1 MDIRIPVSVGE
12 IFDKISILEIKNERI
27 QSEER
32 LIHVR
37 KELEVLKAC
46 VVENQ
51 LNIPETLYSELKNVN
66 QELWDI
72 EDLIREKEEQHNF
85 DADFIRFACLDAQ
98 LNDQRFVVKRKINDF
113 FNSNIKEQKSYKEST
128 ITRKV
133 SAQ

>member
-1 MDIRIPVSVGE
+1 MEIRVPVSVGE
-12 IFDKISILEIKNERI
+12 LFDKISILEIKNERI

-32 LIHVR
+32 LLHVR
-37 KELEVLKAC
+37 KELEVLRAC
-46 VVENQ
+46 VSDNQ
-51 LNIPETLYSELKNVN
+51 LAIPETLYTELKAVN

-113 FNSNIKEQKSYKEST
+113 FNSDIKEQKSYKESVL
-128 ITRKV
+128 TRKASV
-133 SAQ
+133 Q

>member
-1 MDIRIPVSVGE
+1 MDIRVPVSVGE
-12 IFDKISILEIKNERI
+12 LFDKISILEIKNERI

-32 LIHVR
+32 LAHIR
-37 KELEVLKAC
+37 KELEVLRNC
-46 VVENQ
+46 VAENQ
-51 LNIPETLYSELKNVN
+51 LDISQDLYSVLKAVN

-113 FNSNIKEQKSYKEST
+113 FKSGIKEQKSYKEST
-128 ITRKV
+128 LTRKAV
-133 SAQ
+133 SQ